1 MHEFIED
8 FMHYGEL
15 STSQGAEGDLVS
27 GLGVED
33 VAVVDMG
40 FVGVH
45 VVIAEDIFSTRK
57 VGVVAEPEHA
67 NSTGRGTVQVAVL
80 GDFQEESVS
89 ARDFAPQDYPVVPRP
104 WDIKSLVG

>member
-15 STSQGAEGDLVS
+15 GSGQSVEGDLVT
-27 GLGVED
+27 GLWVED
-33 VAVVDMG
+33 VTVVDVG

-67 NSTGRGTVQVAVL
+67 NPMGLRSVHIPFLGHLKNKAVQAN
-80 GDFQEESVS
+80 DSS
-89 ARDFAPQDYPVVPRP
+89 R
-104 WDIKSLVG
+104 